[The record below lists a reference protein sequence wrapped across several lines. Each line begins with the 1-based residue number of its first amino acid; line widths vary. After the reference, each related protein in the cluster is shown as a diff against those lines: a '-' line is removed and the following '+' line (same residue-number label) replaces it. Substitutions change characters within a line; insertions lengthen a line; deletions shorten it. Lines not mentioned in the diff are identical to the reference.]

1 MTSVIL
7 LSVLINLTMLKA
19 YYTVK
24 EKKTIKESYYQI
36 QKVFQKDT
44 VRKNDVDEI
53 AKTYNYRV
61 LISDGSGTIVYSS
74 EGEKSLMYKSLWNI
88 LNENLDKISNQIKKQ
103 GYAVMTNTNK
113 SMGTSINLMG
123 YLDGDYTVIISTP
136 MESIQTSARL
146 SGQFTMYVGLILII
160 CGAVAMY
167 LYSRQ
172 FTKPIEDMAK
182 AANQMSHLDFDVKV
196 PTGSDDELG
205 RLGASINELSSKLEF
220 TISELKTANNE
231 LQKDIEQKVQIDE
244 MRKEFLSHV
253 SHELKT
259 PIALIQGYSEG
270 LKDIVSTTEDA
281 RVLKYKNAPVEGKVG
296 IVTGG
301 GSGHKPAFIGY
312 IGENLCDA
320 VAVGEIFSSPTAKA
334 FLDAIKEADSGKGV
348 ACLYGNYAGD
358 NMNVKMAMRKAKK
371 LGIEVKT
378 VVANDDCASAPKTE
392 LEKRRG
398 VAGEVLMWK
407 VGGAKASMGGSL
419 DEVIAVAQKAIDN
432 TRSVG
437 IGTAPCTIPAVGH
450 PNFQIED
457 GTMEVGIGH
466 HGEPGINVQPLKTAD
481 DIAEE
486 MLDIIIPDLP
496 FESGDEVVVLLSGLG
511 ATPVM
516 EQYIVYNR
524 VEEILTEKG
533 IKVYRSYVGNYF
545 TSLEMMGVTL
555 TVMKLDDELKECI
568 DMPAN
573 SVGLKQF

>member
-1 MTSVIL
+1 MNRIVNNPDF
-7 LSVLINLTMLKA
+7 VVEDMLKGF
-19 YYTVK
+19 VK
-24 EKKTIKESYYQI
+24 T
-36 QKVFQKDT
+36 
-44 VRKNDVDEI
+44 
-53 AKTYNYRV
+53 
-61 LISDGSGTIVYSS
+61 
-74 EGEKSLMYKSLWNI
+74 
-88 LNENLDKISNQIKKQ
+88 
-103 GYAVMTNTNK
+103 
-113 SMGTSINLMG
+113 
-123 YLDGDYTVIISTP
+123 
-136 MESIQTSARL
+136 
-146 SGQFTMYVGLILII
+146 
-160 CGAVAMY
+160 
-167 LYSRQ
+167 
-172 FTKPIEDMAK
+172 
-182 AANQMSHLDFDVKV
+182 H
-196 PTGSDDELG
+196 
-205 RLGASINELSSKLEF
+205 
-220 TISELKTANNE
+220 
-231 LQKDIEQKVQIDE
+231 
-244 MRKEFLSHV
+244 
-253 SHELKT
+253 
-259 PIALIQGYSEG
+259 
-270 LKDIVSTTEDA
+270 KDIVSTTEDA

-457 GTMEVGIGH
+457 GKMEFGIGH
-466 HGEPGINVQPLKTAD
+466 HGEPGINVQDLKPAK
-481 DIAEE
+481 DIARQMAKAVIDDMEPEE
-486 MLDIIIPDLP
+486 G
-496 FESGDEVVVLLSGLG
+496 SEVAVLMSGLG

-516 EQYIVYNR
+516 ELYVLYDE
-524 VEEILTEKG
+524 VEEYLKEQG
-533 IKVYRSYVGNYF
+533 LSVYKVFIGDYV
-545 TSLEMMGVTL
+545 TSLDMNGAAL
-555 TVMKLDDELKECI
+555 TVLKLDDELKELLDHEAKSPGI
-568 DMPAN
+568 E
-573 SVGLKQF
+573 V